1 MMLRDE
7 LKRNASMS
15 YAATL
20 FAPEDK
26 RDALIAL
33 YAFDHEIKRIPS
45 LVSEPMLGEIRLQ
58 WWREALNGERAE
70 EARMNPLASTVLD
83 VIAKYNLQRSGFT
96 HLIDGEARILDATPI
111 IDERELEKLY
121 GQRHGA
127 LFQLGAMILD
137 QNPSRNLADASG
149 HAAMAYG
156 IARDL
161 VSGRHAVTRADLVT
175 LGEMHLEKA
184 RRSIRDLPDTVRTA
198 FLPMVIVQT
207 VLRDAK
213 RARDDAHIQM
223 PSYLKILWRM
233 LRTKI

>member
-1 MMLRDE
+1 MTLRDD
-7 LKRNASMS
+7 LKQSS
-15 YAATL
+15 PLYYAATL

-26 RDALIAL
+26 RDALVVL
-33 YAFDHEIKRIPS
+33 YAFNSEIKRIPS

-58 WWREALNGERAE
+58 WWREALNGERAH
-70 EARMNPLASTVLD
+70 EARMNPLASAVLD
-83 VIAKYNLQRSGFT
+83 VIVQYQYPLSGFH
-96 HLIDGEARILDATPI
+96 HLIDGEVRMLDATPI
-111 IDERELEKLY
+111 IDERELETLY

-127 LFQLGAMILD
+127 IIQFAAMILD
-137 QNPSRNLADASG
+137 QNASRNLADASG

-161 VSGRHAVTRADLVT
+161 VAGRHAVTRADLVT

-184 RRSIRDLPDTVRTA
+184 RQAIRDLPDTVRTA
-198 FLPMVIVQT
+198 FLPLVIVDP

-213 RARDDAHIQM
+213 RARDYADIQL